1 MRKAILTMLVALGFV
16 LGAGAQDRTISGRVT
31 DEKGAPI
38 EGVSV
43 TASDNKGG
51 TRTDKEGN
59 YQIKVSENV
68 KSLTFSDVNFETKKL
83 SIRGT
88 QVSVILVGKDKT
100 LDDVVVTGLSRVKK
114 SEFTGA
120 ASKISE
126 KQLRNQPVGSFDQIL
141 QGRAPGLLAQTSSGQ
156 PGNNTSVTIR
166 GTGSISGGSSPLYV
180 IDGIPVEAGVFQ
192 SINPNDF
199 ASIDV
204 LRDAATAALY
214 GSRGSAGVIVV
225 TTKRGTG
232 GKMKV
237 TYNGQMGVKSR
248 PEFAFR
254 SQNTSELL
262 KTQEDYG
269 KIIGSTASVITLP
282 GYYYSQSN
290 PRYAGLSAQQKAA
303 DAFSLDSISKINTD
317 WNSEIFKVA
326 NFSNHQISFSG
337 GTGKTKLYSS
347 IAYYN
352 EEGTTLRSDMRRVTV
367 RNNMDYADD
376 KLSLSV
382 SLNLGVTKR
391 NFQQSAAFNTSNPF
405 ASSALQVPY
414 AKIYKD
420 DGTYSTGVGTQ
431 FVAANNLDQTF
442 YDQNYNNQFKGIIGF
457 TFGYKVT
464 KNITAAL
471 TTGID
476 FRETQGSNYGSQ
488 KVFTRL
494 SSTSITGKAGFQLE
508 SLDRFI
514 TGSIRPSLTFRK
526 NYSDKHDIEVTALGE
541 YITERAKNFSV
552 QGFGSDP
559 KRPNTIAVI
568 LPSNAVNQLYP
579 NISGF
584 KTQNA
589 LVSGLGLA
597 RYTYDGKYT
606 ISGSYR
612 QDGSSKLPDGNK
624 WAGFYSLGAT
634 WEASKEN
641 FLKNSSFVNVL
652 RLKLSRG
659 NSGNANNFPTRGGLF
674 SDYPYQAT
682 YGSGTYSGIN
692 TIVATYP
699 GNLDLKWEVTTVTNL
714 GIDFELFKNRIYG
727 DVNFYN
733 KITTDLFVNKP
744 LAQSAA
750 APFGSLDI
758 NGGKLGNK
766 GVELVLNIEVLRKKN
781 FTWTIFGNGSY
792 NKNEV
797 LDLGGV
803 DAYDAGTSRI
813 TKGLPLGSQ
822 FEVKWGG
829 VDAAT
834 GQPLYFDGNG
844 KLTNVFASAVKVQE
858 FGTSEPPYKGGFGS
872 NVRFKGFDLSVLF
885 SWQQG
890 AKKVDNLEF
899 FLENSGFLSQG
910 YNQSASYNFWKNPG
924 DLASNQSPL
933 YATNFSSKLIHDAS
947 FVRFKDIT
955 LAYTVP
961 KNLIEK
967 SKIISNCR
975 FYVQGTNLFMW
986 TKWRG
991 RDPEAGAANINIS
1004 EYPNPRAFT
1013 AGLDLTF

>member
-1 MRKAILTMLVALGFV
+1 MLVAFAFV
-16 LGAGAQDRTISGRVT
+16 LNAAAQDRTITGRVT
-31 DEKGAPI
+31 DASGNPI
-38 EGVSV
+38 SNVSV
-43 TASDNKGG
+43 LSSDNKNG
-51 TRTDKEGN
+51 TQTNSLG
-59 YQIKVSENV
+59 QFSITVSQTV
-68 KSLTFSDVNFETKKL
+68 KTITFSNVNFELKKVT
-83 SIRGT
+83 IRGNEM
-88 QVSVILVGKDKT
+88 SVTLESKDKT

-126 KQLRNQPVGSFDQIL
+126 RQLKNQPVGSFDQIL

-156 PGNNTSVTIR
+156 PGNNTSITIR
-166 GTGSISGGSSPLYV
+166 GTGSISGGSAPLYV
-180 IDGIPVEAGVFQ
+180 IDGVPVEAGVFQ

-214 GSRGSAGVIVV
+214 GSRGAAGVIVV

-237 TYNGQMGVKSR
+237 SYSGQMGVKSR

-254 SQNTSELL
+254 PQNTAEIL
-262 KTQEDYG
+262 KTQEEYG
-269 KIIGSTASVITLP
+269 KIIGSTASIITLP

-414 AKIYKD
+414 AKVYKD

-457 TFGYKVT
+457 TLGYKIT
-464 KNITAAL
+464 KNVTAAV

-508 SLDRFI
+508 SLDRFM
-514 TGSIRPSLTFRK
+514 TGSVRPSLTFRK
-526 NYSDKHDIEVTALGE
+526 NYSDKHDVEVTALGE
-541 YITERAKNFSV
+541 YVTERAKNFSV

-584 KTQNA
+584 KTQNSI
-589 LVSGLGLA
+589 VSGLGLA

-606 ISGSYR
+606 VTGSYR
-612 QDGSSKLPDGNK
+612 QDGSSKLPEVNR
-624 WAGFYSLGAT
+624 WQGFYSVGAT
-634 WEASKEN
+634 WEATKEK
-641 FLKNSSFVNVL
+641 FLSNSSFVNVL

-659 NSGNANNFPTRGGLF
+659 NSGNANNFPRG
-674 SDYPYQAT
+674 DYPYQAT
-682 YGSGTYSGIN
+682 YGSGAYSGLN

-699 GNLDLKWEVTTVTNL
+699 GNPDLKWEVTTVTNL
-714 GIDFELFKNRIYG
+714 GVDYELFKNRIYG
-727 DVNFYN
+727 DINLYN
-733 KITTDLFVNKP
+733 KVTTDLFIQKT
-744 LAQSAA
+744 LSATSG
-750 APFGSLDI
+750 FTSLDV
-758 NGGKLGNK
+758 NAGKLGNK
-766 GVELVLNIEVLRKKN
+766 GVEVVLNIEVLRKKD
-781 FTWTIFGNGSY
+781 FTWTIFGNASY

-797 LDLGGV
+797 LDLGGL
-803 DAYDAGTSRI
+803 DSYERGTEKI
-813 TKGLPLGSQ
+813 TKGFPLGTQ
-822 FEVKWGG
+822 YEVKWGG

-834 GQPLYFDGNG
+834 GQPLYYDGKG
-844 KLTNVFASAVKVQE
+844 KLTNVFSSAVKLQE
-858 FGTSEPPYKGGFGS
+858 YGTSEPPYKGGFGS

-885 SWQQG
+885 SWQKG
-890 AKKVDNLEF
+890 AYKVDNLEF
-899 FLENSGFLSQG
+899 FLENSGFLAQG
-910 YNQSASYNFWKNPG
+910 YNQSASYNFWKKPG
-924 DLASNQSPL
+924 DLASSQSPL

-947 FVRFKDIT
+947 FLRFKDIT
-955 LAYTVP
+955 LAYTIP
-961 KNLIEK
+961 KNLLEK
-967 SKIISNCR
+967 SKIVSNCR
-975 FYVQGTNLFMW
+975 FYVQGSNLYMW

>member
-1 MRKAILTMLVALGFV
+1 MRKVILTMLIALGFV
-16 LGAGAQDRTISGRVT
+16 LGAVAQDRTISGKVT
-31 DEKGAPI
+31 DDKGVPL

-43 TASDNKGG
+43 VSSDNKNG
-51 TRTDKEGN
+51 TRTDKSGA
-59 YQIKVSENV
+59 YSISVSENA
-68 KSLTFSDVNFETKKL
+68 KTITFSDVNFETKKL
-83 SIRGT
+83 SIKGA
-88 QVSVILVGKDKT
+88 QLSVILTSKDKT
-100 LDDVVVTGLSRVKK
+100 LEDVIVTGLGKVKK

-141 QGRAPGLLAQTSSGQ
+141 QGRAPGLLALTSSGQ
-156 PGNNTSVTIR
+156 PGNNTNITIR

-180 IDGIPVEAGVFQ
+180 IDGVPVEAGVFQ

-232 GKMKV
+232 GKMKMA
-237 TYNGQMGVKSR
+237 YSGQMGIKSR
-248 PEFAFR
+248 PDFAFR
-254 SQNTSELL
+254 VQNTSEIL
-262 KTQEDYG
+262 KTQEEYG
-269 KIIGSTASVITLP
+269 KIIGVTASIPTLP

-290 PRYAGLSAQQKAA
+290 PRYATLTTSQKAA
-303 DAFSLDSISKINTD
+303 EALIYDSISKINTD
-317 WNSEIFKVA
+317 WNNEIFKVA

-337 GTGKTKLYSS
+337 GTGKTRMYSS
-347 IAYYN
+347 IAYYK
-352 EEGTTLRSDMRRVTV
+352 EDGTTLRSDMKRVTV

-376 KLSLSV
+376 KFNISV

-414 AKIYKD
+414 ARIYKD

-442 YDQNYNNQFKGIIGF
+442 YDQNYNDQFKGILGF
-457 TFGYKVT
+457 TLGYK
-464 KNITAAL
+464 ITNDLTASV

-476 FRETQGSNYGSQ
+476 FRETQSTNYGSQ

-508 SLDRFI
+508 ALDRFV
-514 TGSIRPSLTFRK
+514 TGSIRPSLTYRK
-526 NYSDKHDIEVTALGE
+526 TFSDKHDVEVTALGE

-552 QGFGSDP
+552 TGFGSDP
-559 KRPNTIAVI
+559 KRPNTIATIVG
-568 LPSNAVNQLYP
+568 SNAVNQLYP

-584 KTQNA
+584 KSQNA
-589 LVSGLGLA
+589 LVSGLGMA
-597 RYTYDGKYT
+597 RYTYNGKYT
-606 ISGSYR
+606 VTGSYR
-612 QDGSSKLPDGNK
+612 QDGSSKLPTANR
-624 WAGFYSLGAT
+624 WQGFYSVGAT

-641 FLKNSSFVNVL
+641 FIRNSSFVNVL
-652 RLKLSRG
+652 RLKLSKG
-659 NSGNANNFPTRGGLF
+659 NSGNANNFPRG
-674 SDYPYQAT
+674 DYPYQAT
-682 YGSGTYSGIN
+682 YTQGQYSGLN
-692 TIVATYP
+692 TIAATYP
-699 GNLDLKWEVTTVTNL
+699 GNPDLRWEVTDVTNF
-714 GIDFELFKNRIYG
+714 GIDFELFRNRIYG
-727 DVNFYN
+727 DVNLYN
-733 KITTDLFVNKP
+733 KITTDLFVSNP
-744 LAQSAA
+744 LSATSA
-750 APFGSLDI
+750 FSGLDI
-758 NGGKLGNK
+758 NAGKLGNK
-766 GVELVLNIEVLRKKN
+766 GVEMVLNIEALRKKD
-781 FTWTIFGNGSY
+781 FTWTIFGNASY

-803 DAYDAGTSRI
+803 ESYDVGTSRI

-834 GQPLYFDGNG
+834 GAPLYYDGAG

-858 FGTSEPPYKGGFGS
+858 FGTSESPWKGGFGS
-872 NVRFKGFDLSVLF
+872 SVRFKGFDLSVLF
-885 SWQQG
+885 SWQKG
-890 AKKVDNLEF
+890 AQKVDNLEF
-899 FLENSGFLSQG
+899 FLENTGFLSQG
-910 YNQSASYNFWKNPG
+910 YNQSASQNFWKKPG
-924 DLASNQSPL
+924 DLASSQSPL

-967 SKIISNCR
+967 SKIISNLR
-975 FYVQGTNLFMW
+975 FYVQGSNLYMW

-991 RDPEAGAANINIS
+991 RDPEAGATNINIS
-1004 EYPNPRAFT
+1004 EYPNPRSFT
-1013 AGLDLTF
+1013 AGLDITF